1 MQNLSGL
8 PANLAGLA
16 PSLIPVAIIGLVIF
30 AMAKWGNSQL
40 WALIVALLLGVF
52 FGPDIHTALSQIS
65 NLLK

>member
-8 PANLAGLA
+8 STHLGALL
-16 PSLIPVAIIGLVIF
+16 PSLIPVAIIALVLW
-30 AMAKWGNSQL
+30 AMARWGNSQL

-52 FGPDIHTALSQIS
+52 FGPDIHGALSQVS